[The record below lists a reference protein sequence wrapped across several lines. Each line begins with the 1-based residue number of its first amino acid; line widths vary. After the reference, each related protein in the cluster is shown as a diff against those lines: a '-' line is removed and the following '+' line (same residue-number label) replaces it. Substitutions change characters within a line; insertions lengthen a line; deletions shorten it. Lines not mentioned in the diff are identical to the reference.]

1 MITLFYEVSVLNS
14 EAKAFFDT
22 LPLWLRE
29 NILQSGVR
37 FNTRNELED
46 IARNFSSECREKPDN
61 K

>member
-1 MITLFYEVSVLNS
+1 MNS